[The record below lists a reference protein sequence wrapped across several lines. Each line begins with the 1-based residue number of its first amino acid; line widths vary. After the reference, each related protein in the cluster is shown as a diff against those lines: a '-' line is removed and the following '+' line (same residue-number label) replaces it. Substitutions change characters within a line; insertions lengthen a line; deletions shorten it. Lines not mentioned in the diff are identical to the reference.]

1 MNKILSVLTLSA
13 GLMCVT
19 SCSDFLDTSSDSNK
33 TSNDAYNSVYFTGQ
47 RINAIY
53 GDMINDRAYIQDIPI
68 KWGSNTDCELVD
80 GLGSN
85 ATNTTHYRGVGNYNA
100 DPGFSAF
107 SGEWNYVFSAI

>member
-68 KWGSNTDCELVD
+68 KWG
-80 GLGSN
+80 
-85 ATNTTHYRGVGNYNA
+85 
-100 DPGFSAF
+100 
-107 SGEWNYVFSAI
+107 